1 MYWFA
6 SFVHKSPGRHS
17 FQGFVRAGSDFT
29 AMSGFSP
36 SIHQSNAHPRSL
48 ESRGGHAFKEENSSR
63 GMEVAPRVGSDDLES
78 LRGSG
83 GGFIRY
89 ERECTLPVV
98 LLPVPL
104 PAGRGR
110 AHSALAGSQALCV
123 SSDQNIASGVMQDQ
137 GGASISDTHSPELA
151 EPALVSGPDRAVD
164 SPSLANPGTCYP
176 RRTARCGTRTRN
188 FGAFMCGC
196 FRVVR
201 GDRCIAVSCDRHT
214 HGSASTL
221 YKTFVCFKMGSVCEM
236 VPSGSYRPGYLHR
249 VGCSEF
255 PAIQAG

>member
-1 MYWFA
+1 M
-6 SFVHKSPGRHS
+6 GRTC
-17 FQGFVRAGSDFT
+17 FQGGEFLKGNGGYT
-29 AMSGFSP
+29 P
-36 SIHQSNAHPRSL
+36 SRFRWFGTST
-48 ESRGGHAFKEENSSR
+48 
-63 GMEVAPRVGSDDLES
+63 
-78 LRGSG
+78 GSG

-110 AHSALAGSQALCV
+110 AHSALADSQALCV
-123 SSDQNIASGVMQDQ
+123 SSDQNIASGVMQHQ
-137 GGASISDTHSPELA
+137 GGASVVLIAPSWPNQPWFPDLTELLIAPPWPIPVRRDMLSQVDGSVWHPNPELW
-151 EPALVSGPDRAVD
+151 
-164 SPSLANPGTCYP
+164 N
-176 RRTARCGTRTRN
+176 
-188 FGAFMCGC
+188 FMCGC

-201 GDRCIAVSCDRHT
+201 GARCIAVSCDRHT

-221 YKTFVCFKMGSVCEM
+221 YKTFLCLKMGSVCEM
-236 VPSGSYRPGYLHR
+236 VPSGSYRPGCLHR